1 MNSILS
7 KFSMAILSLVV
18 SAFVFAAD
26 KPKEEWLFVH
36 TAQEA
41 QATSSTLVMPVSR
54 DIFAFTDRPYRKHSY
69 LTGDKFASL
78 WSDSGSDSFKA
89 DPPNA
94 VLTWIEAG
102 AIKEVEVVIVNASS
116 DGKNITYTLKKNH
129 GLNARLK
136 DASFFIDAKRD
147 MQRDYAEKAK
157 MKRPKNM
164 K

>member
-7 KFSMAILSLVV
+7 KLTMAILSLVV

-41 QATSSTLVMPVSR
+41 QATSSTLVMPISR

-78 WSDSGSDSFKA
+78 WSDSSNDCFKVN
-89 DPPNA
+89 PPNA
-94 VLTWIEAG
+94 VLTWIEEG
-102 AIKEVEVVIVNASS
+102 VIKEVEVVIANVRS
-116 DGKNITYTLKKNH
+116 DGKNITYTLKNNH
-129 GLNARLK
+129 TLNAELK
-136 DASFFIDAKRD
+136 DVSIFVDAD
-147 MQRDYAEKAK
+147 GCHYCGMD
-157 MKRPKNM
+157 
-164 K
+164 

>member
-1 MNSILS
+1 
-7 KFSMAILSLVV
+7 MAILSLVV

-41 QATSSTLVMPVSR
+41 QATSSTLVMPISR

-78 WSDSGSDSFKA
+78 WSDSSSDSFKV

-94 VLTWIEAG
+94 VLTWIAEG
-102 AIKEVEVVIVNASS
+102 VIKEVEEVIANVSS
-116 DGKNITYTLKKNH
+116 DGKNITYTLKNNH
-129 GLNARLK
+129 TLNADLK
-136 DASFFIDAKRD
+136 DVSIFVDAD
-147 MQRDYAEKAK
+147 SCHYCGYD
-157 MKRPKNM
+157 
-164 K
+164 